1 MHAHPVRVA
10 SVRYVGYFDKVLTKE
25 IDAFPAK
32 KLKCALL
39 LLRLY
44 LCAFFFD

>member
-1 MHAHPVRVA
+1 
-10 SVRYVGYFDKVLTKE
+10 VGYFDKVLTKE

-39 LLRLY
+39 LRLY
-44 LCAFFFD
+44 LCAFIFID